1 LGNTKN
7 SQIASENI
15 QETQSIGELE
25 LGAFKKELY
34 DKFNLHVTF
43 RCPDCGDVSHV
54 WLVMFYNG
62 DTYCRKCKRNKIMDP
77 EDRKIVDER
86 GIIV

>member
-1 LGNTKN
+1 MGDKKD
-7 SQIASENI
+7 SKIASEGL
-15 QETQSIGELE
+15 QETQLIGQL
-25 LGAFKKELY
+25 ATFNKEVY

-43 RCPDCGDVSHV
+43 RCPECGDVSHV
-54 WLVMFYNG
+54 WLVLFYNG

-77 EDRKIVDER
+77 EDRKIVDGR